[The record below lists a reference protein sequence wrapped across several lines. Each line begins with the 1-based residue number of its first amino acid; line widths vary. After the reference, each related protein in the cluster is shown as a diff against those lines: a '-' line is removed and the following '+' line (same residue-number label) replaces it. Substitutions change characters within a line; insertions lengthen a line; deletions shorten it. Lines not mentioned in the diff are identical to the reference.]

1 MTRGTVLAAR
11 TGITVKEELPDRAT
25 EKERG
30 EAVYRHLRELL
41 VFAGLPLSTHFNAKY
56 GLDAVLCIL
65 IAMCESSNFAT
76 PAIASL
82 ARHVEDSP
90 LARVPSPRW
99 FTGLLSAVASETML
113 ERAGLMFGRSVEM
126 MVERGMIPAWATVA
140 VDMTAKPYS
149 GKKRDEI
156 ARGGKSKGGTSWFET
171 FATAV
176 IASRPYLPHIGIRPV
191 RAGDAVDKCVRGLLQ
206 DCQRF
211 GISIRLLLPGRGFY
225 SAAVMHLATAMC
237 VTFIMP
243 VPMSPPIRRAIAEFK
258 AGTRKA
264 ISQYTVN
271 EGTASEYTYTM
282 IIVKRYVKKNGR
294 RVAAYLV
301 FATNMSTRKARH
313 AIDKIPSEYKKRWA
327 IETGYRSV
335 NKARARTKSNS
346 LSARLFL
353 FYFTLTALNVWAMVN
368 FGADTQR
375 TRSGLLKRAR
385 TEADRRSAAQVRGRG
400 QKDKLWQKY
409 WRNVVTLDA
418 MLDRLRM
425 IADEMLRRTDKGRA
439 DLLAQMSAAAV

>member
-1 MTRGTVLAAR
+1 M
-11 TGITVKEELPDRAT
+11 
-25 EKERG
+25 
-30 EAVYRHLRELL
+30 
-41 VFAGLPLSTHFNAKY
+41 
-56 GLDAVLCIL
+56 
-65 IAMCESSNFAT
+65 
-76 PAIASL
+76 
-82 ARHVEDSP
+82 
-90 LARVPSPRW
+90 
-99 FTGLLSAVASETML
+99 
-113 ERAGLMFGRSVEM
+113 
-126 MVERGMIPAWATVA
+126 
-140 VDMTAKPYS
+140 
-149 GKKRDEI
+149 
-156 ARGGKSKGGTSWFET
+156 
-171 FATAV
+171 
-176 IASRPYLPHIGIRPV
+176 IASRPYLPHIGTRPV

-237 VTFIMP
+237 ATFIMP
-243 VPMSPPIRRAIAEFK
+243 VPVPPPVRRAIAEFK

-264 ISQYTVN
+264 ISQCTAN
-271 EGTASEYTYTM
+271 GGTAGECTYTM
-282 IIVKRYVKKNGR
+282 IIVNRYVKKNGR

-313 AIDKIPSEYKKRWA
+313 AIAKIPSEYKERRA

-335 NKARARTKSNS
+335 NKARARTKSNG

-353 FYFTLTALNVWAMVN
+353 LYFALTAPDVQAMVN

-375 TRSGLLKRAR
+375 TRSGLLEGAR

-425 IADEMLRRTDKGRA
+425 IADEMLRRTVRGRA

>member
-1 MTRGTVLAAR
+1 MLAAR
-11 TGITVKEELPDRAT
+11 TGIIVTEKLPDRAT

-30 EAVYRHLRELL
+30 KAVYAHLRGLL
-41 VFAGLPLSTHFNAKY
+41 VLAGLPLSTHFNAKY

-65 IAMCESSNFAT
+65 IAMCESSRFAT

-82 ARHVEDSP
+82 ARHAEDSP
-90 LARVPSPRW
+90 IARIPSPRW

-140 VDMTAKPYS
+140 MDMTAKPYS

-191 RAGDAVDKCVRGLLQ
+191 HMGDAVDKCVRGLLE

-211 GISIRLLLPGRGFY
+211 GISIRLLLLDRGFY
-225 SAAVMHLATAMC
+225 SAAVMQLATAMC

-243 VPMSPPIRRAIAEFK
+243 VPMSPPVRRAIAEFK

-271 EGTASEYTYTM
+271 EGTAGEYTYTM

-294 RVAAYLV
+294 RVAVYLV
-301 FATNMSTRKARH
+301 FATNMSMRKARH
-313 AIDKIPSEYKKRWA
+313 AIDRIPSDYKKRWA
-327 IETGYRSV
+327 IETGYRTI
-335 NKARARTKSNS
+335 NKSRARTKSNS

-353 FYFTLTALNVWAMVN
+353 FYFTLTVQNVWAIVN
-368 FGADTQR
+368 FEADTQR
-375 TRSGLLKRAR
+375 TRSGLLERAR
-385 TEADRRSAAQVRGRG
+385 TPSDRRAAAQVRGRG
-400 QKDKLWQKY
+400 RKGKKWQLY
-409 WRNVVTLDA
+409 WRNVVTMDA

-425 IADEMLRRTDKGRA
+425 IADRILRLTDKGRA
-439 DLLAQMSAAAV
+439 DFLAQMSAAAV